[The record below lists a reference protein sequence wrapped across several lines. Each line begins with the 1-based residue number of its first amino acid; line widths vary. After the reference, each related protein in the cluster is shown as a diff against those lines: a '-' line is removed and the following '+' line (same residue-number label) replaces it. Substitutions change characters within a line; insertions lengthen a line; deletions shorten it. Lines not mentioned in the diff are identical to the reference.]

1 MLQAIRDKTSGW
13 IAYLII
19 GLISVP
25 FALWGINSYLGGGE
39 EQPAAVVNGNEISA
53 RDLDQAYARYRE
65 RLLQVFGGKLPD
77 IFQNENVVKE
87 QVLSQLIEERV
98 LIDYIEEQGYRV
110 GPKALFRE
118 IAKIPSF
125 QKDGRFDKELYQ
137 AQLRSQGYSP
147 ALFELELRRQ
157 LEMKQ
162 PENGIKL
169 SALVPAVAVDQALAL
184 QQEKRKLRL
193 LTIPAR
199 TDSVEVSDQEI
210 EDFYQKQSGRFMQ
223 PARVKLDYIELNL
236 DTVKQGIDVDENAL
250 RQRYEEQREQLTTP
264 ETREARHILITV
276 PDGADDAT
284 VEAARQKLLDLKK
297 RIDAGEDFA
306 ALAREFSQDPGSA
319 ADGGSLGEVEKGMM
333 VKPFED
339 ALFALQPGQVSD
351 PVRTQFGWHL
361 IRLDGI
367 NPGGTQPF
375 EEVRGRLA
383 DEIKTEKAEAQIY
396 DLAETLANIGYEEPD
411 SLQPAADQ
419 LGLPIRTTDWFTRS
433 QGQGLA
439 ANEKIRQIAFS
450 EDVLNQKRNSDLIE
464 LGENNVAIVHLN
476 AHEPE
481 KLKPLDEVRDQIV
494 VLLKKQKAR
503 EQAKQS
509 GQQLLGKIRKGE
521 LDLQQAAEQ
530 SGGELK
536 EVGAVARDDNSI
548 VPELRAAA
556 FAMPKPEDG
565 KPRFQGVAGVNGDYS
580 IIELDQVDVDASAIT
595 DEARQTLL
603 KKMRAEAGNYDYQ
616 AFLKAL
622 VEQAEI
628 QRTPVKELQ

>member
-25 FALWGINSYLGGGE
+25 FALWGINSYLGGGD

-53 RDLDQAYARYRE
+53 RDLDLAYARYRE
-65 RLLQVFGGKLPD
+65 RLLQVFGGRLPD
-77 IFQNENVVKE
+77 IFQDENTVKE
-87 QVLSQLIEERV
+87 QVLTQLIEERV
-98 LIDYIEEQGYRV
+98 LIDYLADQGYRV

-118 IAKIPSF
+118 IAKIPTF
-125 QKDGRFDKELYQ
+125 LKDGRFDKELYQ

-157 LEMKQ
+157 MEMKQ
-162 PENGIKL
+162 PEKGIRL
-169 SALVPAVAVDQALAL
+169 SALVPAVAVERALAL

-199 TDSVEVSDQEI
+199 TDAVAVGDQEI
-210 EDFYQKQSGRFMQ
+210 EDYYQQQGSRFMQ
-223 PARVKLDYIELNL
+223 PARVKVDYIELNL
-236 DTVKQGIDVDENAL
+236 DALKQGIDVDEDAL
-250 RQRYEEQREQLTTP
+250 RQRYEEQRDQLSTP

-276 PDGADDAT
+276 PDSADDAT
-284 VEAARQKLLDLKK
+284 VEAARKKLLDLKQ

-306 ALAREFSQDPGSA
+306 ALAKEFSEDPGSA
-319 ADGGSLGEVEKGMM
+319 ANGGSLGEVEKGMM

-361 IRLDGI
+361 IKLEAI
-367 NPGGTQPF
+367 QPGGTQSF
-375 EEVRGRLA
+375 EEVRDRLA

-419 LGLPIRTTDWFTRS
+419 LGLPIRSTEWFTRS

-439 ANEKIRQIAFS
+439 ANEKIRQAAFS

-464 LGENNVAIVHLN
+464 LGENHVVMLHLN

-481 KLKPLDEVRDQIV
+481 KLKPLDEVREQIV
-494 VLLKKQKAR
+494 ALLEKQKAA
-503 EQAKQS
+503 EQARQT
-509 GQQLLGKIRKGE
+509 GQQLLEKIRKGE
-521 LDLQQAAEQ
+521 LDLQQAASET
-530 SGGELK
+530 GAELK
-536 EVGAVARDDNSI
+536 EVDAMGRDDNSI
-548 VPELRAAA
+548 AAELRTAA
-556 FAMPKPEDG
+556 FAMPKPQDG
-565 KPRFQGVAGVNGDYS
+565 KPGYQGVAGANGDYH
-580 IIELDQVDVDASAIT
+580 ILELDQVIVDASAIT
-595 DEARQTLL
+595 DQARQAKL
-603 KKMRAEAGNYDYQ
+603 KQMRDATGNYDYQ